1 MKKKTEKP
9 NLLVELNNR
18 KVEAQK
24 TGATSASF
32 SKFKPGKQRN
42 ENNSNVG
49 PSWGKRKGN

>member
-1 MKKKTEKP
+1 MNKTPAVP

-18 KVEAQK
+18 KIAAQK
-24 TGATSASF
+24 SGNGTAFG
-32 SKFKPGKQRN
+32 KFKPNKQRN

>member
-1 MKKKTEKP
+1 MNKTPAAP

-18 KVEAQK
+18 KIAAQK
-24 TGATSASF
+24 SGAPSAF
-32 SKFKPGKQRN
+32 FGKFKPGKQRN